1 MTRLATRKQVHQ
13 GLARGE
19 PVACRKWLARTCSPD
34 YSQAGCCS
42 CGIIRPDCATRK
54 RVPLPRSLGVLQE
67 YACGGLGR
75 DVAQRTPTGAS
86 AASRRQLVK
95 NPGWDGKTEATLVKM
110 VLLIGFGS
118 ATGLTPTRTFSASQ
132 DPSAAV
138 TVFLGRDTSPDRL
151 LTCQPEYEHR
161 HYGCQ

>member
-1 MTRLATRKQVHQ
+1 MTRLATRKQVPQ
-13 GLARGE
+13 GFAWGE

-34 YSQAGCCS
+34 YSQAVCCS
-42 CGIIRPDCATRK
+42 GGIIRPDCATRSGC
-54 RVPLPRSLGVLQE
+54 PSLDLLGVLHE

-86 AASRRQLVK
+86 AASRRQLVTY
-95 NPGWDGKTEATLVKM
+95 PGWDGKTEATLGM
-110 VLLIGFGS
+110 RVLLIGFGS

-132 DPSAAV
+132 DPSAKV

-151 LTCQPEYEHR
+151 LTCQPEYENR